1 MKKRIKMELT
11 ETEQKI
17 ILQYR
22 KITWIQPSIRKLLDV
37 IETEPKPQ
45 LLNLRK
51 EIPTAQGGQQ

>member
-1 MKKRIKMELT
+1 MKTITMELT

-22 KITWIQPSIRKLLDV
+22 KTPWIQPSIRKLLDIV
-37 IETEPKPQ
+37 ETDPQ
-45 LLNLRK
+45 PRLINLRK

>member
-1 MKKRIKMELT
+1 MKTTTMELT
-11 ETEQKI
+11 ETERKI

-51 EIPTAQGGQQ
+51 EIPTAQGGEQ